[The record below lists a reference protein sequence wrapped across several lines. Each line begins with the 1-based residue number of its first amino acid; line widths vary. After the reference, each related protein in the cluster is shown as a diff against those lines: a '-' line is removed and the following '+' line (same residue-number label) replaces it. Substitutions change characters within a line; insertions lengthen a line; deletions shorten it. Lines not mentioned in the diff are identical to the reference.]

1 MSFSDKFQTIKLHDI
16 IEASEKQIFNSDIT
30 DVDQEDVEGKLELDD
45 VGVSSDMN
53 DKVKKV
59 DIKTKTV
66 TK

>member
-53 DKVKKV
+53 DKVNKV